1 MSILSLD
8 KAKNLQINAAG
19 YNITLAQ
26 GMSLPKRSHES
37 VAAMQAVVEEI
48 EKNPQALTA
57 EIKTAL
63 KSSIK
68 QLEALGA
75 NPKNIGLI
83 DSALNYTPAKGAIVE
98 VITADLMKNPLARK
112 MLSVEDLGKLGIA
125 GDKIAELDKRISAR
139 SEIASLLEKGKKL
152 DADGLKKLQSILGDH
167 YGAPKEVKGALIDF
181 KGNTKFLHTELK
193 ETHRLIAEGIDNFKN
208 AAQNLQSIDDK
219 IINAKA
225 NGHADKVI
233 EALEKQ
239 KGRYERIIQKATDSK
254 LPYAGKILEV
264 VEKDTPEL
272 FETAKSA
279 TKGLGSHIDTTL
291 KAAKQAVEGGAKST
305 GGNKFF
311 SLFHGTD
318 ALAEK
323 AKTLK
328 VKPEELKFHQKIRP
342 GKAAA
347 VAGIAAIGAY
357 FLAGTGNKPGKHTEA
372 VLAQQQGAEPA
383 MGR

>member
-37 VAAMQAVVEEI
+37 VSAMQAVVEEI

-63 KSSIK
+63 KSSLK

-83 DSALNYTPAKGAIVE
+83 DSALNYAPAKGTAWE

-112 MLSVEDLGKLGIA
+112 MLSVEELGKLGIA

-167 YGAPKEVKGALIDF
+167 YGAPKEVTGALIDF
-181 KGNTKFLHTELK
+181 KGNTKFLQTELK
-193 ETHRLIAEGIDNFKN
+193 ETHRLIAEGINNFKN

-239 KGRYERIIQKATDSK
+239 KGRYEKIIQKATDSK
-254 LPYAGKILEV
+254 HSYAGKILEI

-272 FETAKSA
+272 FETAKAAS
-279 TKGLGSHIDTTL
+279 TELGSHMDSTL
-291 KAAKQAVEGGAKST
+291 KAAKQAAEGGAKST
-305 GGNKFF
+305 GGNKLL

-347 VAGIAAIGAY
+347 VAGIAAVGAY

-372 VLAQQQGAEPA
+372 ALAQQHGQEPA

>member
-8 KAKNLQINAAG
+8 SAKNLKISSGN
-19 YNITLAQ
+19 YNITLGNGAA
-26 GMSLPKRSHES
+26 LPKKSRDSI
-37 VAAMQAVVEEI
+37 AAMKAVGEEI
-48 EKNPQALTA
+48 EKNPQGLTP

-63 KSSIK
+63 RSSLT

-75 NPKNIGLI
+75 HPKNIGLI
-83 DSALNYTPAKGAIVE
+83 GTALNYAPAKGTAVE

-112 MLSVEDLGKLGIA
+112 LLSEKELGKLGIVGA
-125 GDKIAELDKRISAR
+125 DEIAKLDKLIGAR
-139 SEIASLLEKGKKL
+139 TEIASLLEKGKKVDASDL
-152 DADGLKKLQSILGDH
+152 KKIQSIFVEHHGASKEVTDALTSVKGQVNLGREFTKLNTSIADGIKTVTDAAKELGKIEQQIIDAEAAGSAETLIKKL
-167 YGAPKEVKGALIDF
+167 
-181 KGNTKFLHTELK
+181 
-193 ETHRLIAEGIDNFKN
+193 
-208 AAQNLQSIDDK
+208 
-219 IINAKA
+219 
-225 NGHADKVI
+225 
-233 EALEKQ
+233 
-239 KGRYERIIQKATDSK
+239 ERSKKPFQTAIQKATDSK
-254 LPYAGKILEV
+254 HSYAGKILEI
-264 VEKDTPEL
+264 VEKDHADL
-272 FETAKSA
+272 YETAKAAS
-279 TKGLGSHIDTTL
+279 TELGSHMDSTL

-311 SLFHGTD
+311 SLFLGTD

-372 VLAQQQGAEPA
+372 ALAQQHGQEPA